1 MRALLSLVYKHL
13 NFFEKVLTSI
23 SAALLLLIAMYCW
36 MNMPMNF
43 IGEETFAKASVKLA
57 NVFSPKEN
65 LPYDLNDVLFIDV
78 SRSSAIVEDEY
89 GGTHVIADRAKLD
102 TLFRLLHRNINPEQ
116 IIVCDLY
123 FDVPSDR
130 DWSLQSSMAGFPNLL
145 STVKTNWHGDITP
158 NVLRAGTS
166 ATTGFQ
172 RIREPFL
179 IFSNSLYKF
188 HLTDESNIKT
198 LPLLMYERVNTTS
211 AFCWGDALKIGND
224 WYFNT
229 IPITEE
235 LGRTVPKAVYEDQ
248 VIPIQRVIS
257 SAKKNLNG
265 MMDQLH
271 YKKFIVIGNFEQDAH
286 QTTFGEKP
294 GPMIIFDIYLFLQ
307 QKENMI
313 STGWLLLTI
322 FFLTLLFFRK
332 FYHPDLFKT
341 YIQPL
346 NDRIKFFG
354 LQLPTEFDWLF
365 FYLYILFSAVVFHI
379 YLETVA
385 AILFLSIFTWT
396 RLYLKSRYVLLQN
409 FVQSGRILSARVLI
423 SFLFRN
429 PGLKS

>member
-1 MRALLSLVYKHL
+1 
-13 NFFEKVLTSI
+13 
-23 SAALLLLIAMYCW
+23 
-36 MNMPMNF
+36 
-43 IGEETFAKASVKLA
+43 
-57 NVFSPKEN
+57 
-65 LPYDLNDVLFIDV
+65 
-78 SRSSAIVEDEY
+78 
-89 GGTHVIADRAKLD
+89 
-102 TLFRLLHRNINPEQ
+102 
-116 IIVCDLY
+116 
-123 FDVPSDR
+123 
-130 DWSLQSSMAGFPNLL
+130 
-145 STVKTNWHGDITP
+145 
-158 NVLRAGTS
+158 
-166 ATTGFQ
+166 
-172 RIREPFL
+172 
-179 IFSNSLYKF
+179 
-188 HLTDESNIKT
+188 
-198 LPLLMYERVNTTS
+198 MYERVNTTS